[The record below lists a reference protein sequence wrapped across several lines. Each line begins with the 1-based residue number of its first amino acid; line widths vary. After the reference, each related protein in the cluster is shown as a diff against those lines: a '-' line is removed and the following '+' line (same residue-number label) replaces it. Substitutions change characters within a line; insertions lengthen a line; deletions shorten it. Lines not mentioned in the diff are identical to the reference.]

1 MLAWQDGGWESQE
14 GNALI
19 DEQPEFVVCSSASRW
34 LQPLFNII
42 IVCLASEDEDVTLI
56 IGVAMEQEDALLTCK
71 V

>member
-1 MLAWQDGGWESQE
+1 M
-14 GNALI
+14 I

-34 LQPLFNII
+34 LQHLFNIL